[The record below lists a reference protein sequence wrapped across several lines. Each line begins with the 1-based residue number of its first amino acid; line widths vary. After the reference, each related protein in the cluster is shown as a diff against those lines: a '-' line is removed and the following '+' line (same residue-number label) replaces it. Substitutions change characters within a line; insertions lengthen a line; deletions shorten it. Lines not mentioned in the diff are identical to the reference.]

1 MTTVVINQSN
11 LFIVDKSNTGLY

>member
-1 MTTVVINQSN
+1 MTTIVINQSN